1 MTKFFHCKNTKKK
14 GKTFIY
20 RMIFSRNHFRL
31 LAAGLFILLT
41 VSGCKKF
48 SGDVTVPAF
57 LHLDGIDIIPQT
69 ENAPS
74 SESGFYT
81 SDVDAVQLICYFKGD
96 TAETTI
102 GTFQLPCTVPLLRHG
117 TMDYL
122 TIIPAVKQNGISATR
137 IEYPYYKHIRLEK
150 VTVAA
155 DSITHLG
162 TQDASGQWRLQTH
175 YYEKPSL
182 AVLVEDYFEPT
193 SFSTN
198 FDSTVVW
205 VKDDA
210 ANACSGQG
218 YGRVHVTPTDQ
229 LVTFYIPQ
237 NFTVSETKYLYLEM
251 DYWTDVDM
259 QICLTGFQTAGSSAS
274 TMSVM
279 MLYANRKWQKIYINL
294 GKTWSQFNY
303 NNPIALSFQAV
314 NTGGIEGDVRI
325 DNVKLI
331 TI

>member
-1 MTKFFHCKNTKKK
+1 
-14 GKTFIY
+14 
-20 RMIFSRNHFRL
+20 MIFSRHPLRLL
-31 LAAGLFILLT
+31 LAAFLILLT
-41 VSGCKKF
+41 ANSCKKF
-48 SGDVTVPAF
+48 SGDITVPAF
-57 LHLDGIDIIPQT
+57 LHLDGIVITPQAV
-69 ENAPS
+69 NAPS
-74 SESGFYT
+74 SEAGFYT
-81 SDVDAVQLICYFKGD
+81 SEVDAVQLICYFEGD

-117 TMDYL
+117 TMKYL
-122 TIIPAVKQNGISATR
+122 TVVPSVKQNGISATR
-137 IEYPYYKHIRLEK
+137 IEYPYFKHIRLEN

-162 TQDASGQWRLQTH
+162 TQDATTGQWRLTTH

-198 FDSTVVW
+198 FDTTVVW

-210 ANACSGQG
+210 ANACTGQG
-218 YGRVHVTPTDQ
+218 YGRVHVTPEDKI
-229 LVTFYIPQ
+229 VTFYIPQ

-251 DYWTDVDM
+251 DYRTNVDM
-259 QICLTGFQTAGSSAS
+259 QICLTGYQSAGSSAS

-279 MLYANRKWQKIYINL
+279 MLYANTHWQKIYINL
-294 GKTWSQFNY
+294 GKAWSQFNY

-314 NTGGIEGDVRI
+314 NTGAIEGDVRI